1 MNALLH
7 STPATDPDF
16 LWGFVGSLHLMRL
29 SLKERRTRGPVQSR
43 VQEIG
48 AIDGCPM
55 RLPRVKASVLPAVS
69 APILRVLCEGWDTQI
84 SPFRLPQQQDI
95 TESGFIH

>member
-29 SLKERRTRGPVQSR
+29 SLKERRTRDPVQSR

-48 AIDGCPM
+48 AIDWCPM
-55 RLPRVKASVLPAVS
+55 RLPRVKNLFFPRYPAPS
-69 APILRVLCEGWDTQI
+69 FARVL
-84 SPFRLPQQQDI
+84 FRSKRLM
-95 TESGFIH
+95 TGVLHRMRR